1 MAAPCPIDQNHK
13 ALMAS
18 VQLWM
23 SRLQLTTAVVSRGC
37 FADWLGTVLSRSGTD
52 DGFTYVIERLL
63 RRHRWFTLGSRW
75 GLCPDRYICWKYSH
89 LLGVVWCLD
98 SAHLGRCVYLPSFV
112 SDPSPRDCIL
122 AAMSYLAS
130 FVLVKYNKIS
140 VPVSEE
146 ANVGSTAQETITITQ
161 RGIVKDS
168 QPGHPNIALQ
178 SFTQQQISGLGI
190 LDSMVTIER
199 VYLKNFFRTQPSAR
213 MFHAADSNPGS
224 VTAPELHDAH
234 DMLVRCNSVCV
245 VLTFVGLLLAIIGIM
260 AYVWTTFTLVP
271 GIFVSAC
278 FTLSLIA
285 SFYALH

>member
-1 MAAPCPIDQNHK
+1 
-13 ALMAS
+13 
-18 VQLWM
+18 
-23 SRLQLTTAVVSRGC
+23 
-37 FADWLGTVLSRSGTD
+37 
-52 DGFTYVIERLL
+52 
-63 RRHRWFTLGSRW
+63 
-75 GLCPDRYICWKYSH
+75 
-89 LLGVVWCLD
+89 
-98 SAHLGRCVYLPSFV
+98 
-112 SDPSPRDCIL
+112 
-122 AAMSYLAS
+122 MSYLGS

-224 VTAPELHDAH
+224 VTATELHDAH

-245 VLTFVGLLLAIIGIM
+245 VLT
-260 AYVWTTFTLVP
+260 
-271 GIFVSAC
+271 
-278 FTLSLIA
+278 
-285 SFYALH
+285 